1 MRFWSRT
8 VFLGCVFLSAT
19 LSVNPARGQQP
30 ASDSDRTTTYCDF
43 ADGNQLTVQ
52 YSRTENRDGELR
64 DGRIWQPAGAP
75 MILYVQTPLTFGDSQ
90 VPVGAFSL
98 YVLPGRKQWTLIV
111 NKNVSPGS
119 NYDQKDD
126 VARGA
131 MEIGEV
137 GDPVKPAQV
146 SFAHTSPKGC
156 SLQIY
161 YGKAGAFGS
170 EFREP

>member
-1 MRFWSRT
+1 MRIWPRKWIIGM
-8 VFLGCVFLSAT
+8 LLAAAP
-19 LSVNPARGQQP
+19 LSVNITTAQQP
-30 ASDSDRTTTYCDF
+30 LADSDSSTTYCDF
-43 ADGNQLTVQ
+43 ADGNQVTVQ
-52 YSRTENRDGELR
+52 YSRAANRDGDLR
-64 DGRIWQPAGAP
+64 DGRVWQPAGAP
-75 MILYVQTPLTFGDSQ
+75 MILYVQTPLSFGGSQ
-90 VPVGAFSL
+90 IPVGAYSL
-98 YVLPGRKQWTLIV
+98 YVIPARKQWTLIV

-119 NYDQKDD
+119 KYDQKDD
-126 VARGA
+126 MARA
-131 MEIGEV
+131 SMEVGEV